1 MGWLNII
8 ATIVAGMAAGKA
20 VNRSLTGD
28 VDSLNSDLIKKIEKE
43 RADEQ
48 RQYDEDERRRW
59 EEQHKWREGTEFD
72 PDRKR

>member
-59 EEQHKWREGTEFD
+59 KEEHKWRDGD
-72 PDRKR
+72 

>member
-8 ATIVAGMAAGKA
+8 ATIAAGMAVGKA
-20 VNRSLTGD
+20 VNRSFTGD
-28 VDSLNSDLIKKIEKE
+28 VDSLNDDLIRKIEKE

-59 EEQHKWREGTEFD
+59 KEEHKWRDGD
-72 PDRKR
+72 

>member
-8 ATIVAGMAAGKA
+8 ASIAAGMAAGK
-20 VNRSLTGD
+20 VLNRSLNGD
-28 VDSLNSDLIKKIEKE
+28 VDSLNSDLIRKIEKE

-59 EEQHKWREGTEFD
+59 KEEHKWRVGTEFD
-72 PDRKR
+72 PDGRK

>member
-8 ATIVAGMAAGKA
+8 ATIAAGMAAGKV
-20 VNRSLTGD
+20 VNRAFTGD
-28 VDSLNSDLIKKIEKE
+28 VDSLNSDLIRKIEKE